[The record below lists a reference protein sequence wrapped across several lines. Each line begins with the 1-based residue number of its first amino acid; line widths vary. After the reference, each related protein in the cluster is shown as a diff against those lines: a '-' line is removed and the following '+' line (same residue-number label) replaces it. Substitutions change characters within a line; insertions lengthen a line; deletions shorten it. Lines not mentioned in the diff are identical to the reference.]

1 VASRGDGAVVQ
12 VQNLTKR
19 YDRLLAVDNISFSI
33 SEGEVFGL
41 LGPNGAGKTTTLHI
55 LATLLAPTDGRAFV
69 NGYDVVREP
78 SLVRKS
84 IGVVFQEPSSDDILT
99 GYENLK
105 LHALMYGVPG
115 SVREERIRQALELV
129 ELTERKN
136 DLVKKYSGGM
146 RRRLEIARGLL
157 HDPKV
162 LLLDEPTLGLDPQT
176 RETIWVYLENLVE
189 KRRITVIITTH
200 YMEEADRL
208 CDRVA
213 IIDRGRIVV
222 LDSPRNLKMNLGG
235 DIIRLKIKAPNIGAV
250 EALSYVSRVDRLD
263 GGVSI
268 TLRDANKHLQEIL
281 NLVGEADSVEL
292 RSPTLH
298 DVFLH
303 YTGKEY
309 REEAEGGF
317 WERAATYWERR

>member
-1 VASRGDGAVVQ
+1 VISPEDRAVVQ
-12 VQNLTKR
+12 VLHLTKR
-19 YDRLLAVDNISFSI
+19 YDHLLAVDDLSFSMQQ
-33 SEGEVFGL
+33 GEVFGL

-55 LATLLAPTDGRAFV
+55 LATLLNPTSGEAFV
-69 NGYDVVREP
+69 NGYNVIRQP

-115 SVREERIRQALELV
+115 SIREERIRQALDLV

-162 LLLDEPTLGLDPQT
+162 LFLDEPTLGLDPHT
-176 RETIWVYLENLVE
+176 RETIWGYIESLVE
-189 KRRITVIITTH
+189 ERRITVIITTH

-222 LDSPRNLKMNLGG
+222 LDSPKNLKMNLGG
-235 DIIRLKIKAPNIGAV
+235 DIIRLKIQTPKTEAI
-250 EALSYVSRVDRLD
+250 EALEYVNRVERLD
-263 GGVSI
+263 GGIAV

-281 NLVGEADSVEL
+281 NLVGEAESVEL

-309 REEAEGGF
+309 REGAEGGF
-317 WERAATYWERR
+317 WERAATYRARK